1 MSTSP
6 STNVQPQVNSTL
18 NIPPDPGNSF
28 QNPLT
33 GTTNFSSNSHSITNP
48 QNHNLNQTRITFRHV
63 LRYYWRG
70 VNHNIAYPTPPQIWL
85 AQNVYPLVTPMRV
98 LCFIVSLISF
108 MLACCFFM
116 ETELYKTHLSGGHN
130 HASLVVFSVIVVHF
144 LCVFFLLFFSFFT
157 SAYERFKNH
166 SFLKSIGEFI
176 VMRVMSLLISGIE
189 QKHQDGSSDVAE
201 WLTCVFLTID
211 SLCIIILL
219 KPGHN
224 YSLLDAMLTLT
235 LHLGLEGEGMFAFTA
250 DAFVFVM
257 MTIKNFLWL
266 HIANMHGSDQE
277 QLQLVWYDSH
287 HIDHFSS
294 V

>member
-1 MSTSP
+1 MG
-6 STNVQPQVNSTL
+6 L
-18 NIPPDPGNSF
+18 GD
-28 QNPLT
+28 
-33 GTTNFSSNSHSITNP
+33 SN
-48 QNHNLNQTRITFRHV
+48 
-63 LRYYWRG
+63 
-70 VNHNIAYPTPPQIWL
+70 
-85 AQNVYPLVTPMRV
+85 
-98 LCFIVSLISF
+98 
-108 MLACCFFM
+108 
-116 ETELYKTHLSGGHN
+116 
-130 HASLVVFSVIVVHF
+130 
-144 LCVFFLLFFSFFT
+144 FFT

-277 QLQLVWYDSH
+277 QLQLVCVNAGA
-287 HIDHFSS
+287 S
-294 V
+294 VAPNSRVKKDIVLLKLITIAE